1 MSETQFE
8 VTQSITRRLKA
19 VMIAI
24 AIFFVLG
31 AVGIFLSSLG
41 NFSGFQN
48 IYSVNIVASQ
58 VSLAIEGLETSNQTI
73 ADMEES
79 KNLKDVQFAFNE
91 SQKLVKEAILGAIRA
106 GEDNSKVK
114 RILEK
119 GLESILLYEESANE
133 LFSVKRKDFSGQTI
147 VMNQYA
153 MDSKE
158 YLRKAQIALRQ
169 TTDDIFDRLYANRY
183 WPLVVG
189 FTLSAIFFLFVV
201 TFGFSISNKIYHS
214 ISNLTFAA
222 LKVSEGDLT
231 YQAPIRE
238 SDELGQLTDTFNKMV
253 NSLHSG
259 RIELDSTIE
268 RIRRLQRITARF
280 SEALTADHVMEISLA
295 EGLDAVNASS
305 GIFAVLNKERD
316 LIEIHRYAGI
326 PHEVLK
332 RWRSFPL
339 TKVTPLSDVI
349 RYHKPLYFE
358 NQMECF
364 KRYPHL
370 RDEAHGDQSLAVAF
384 LPLVVSSECIGAISI
399 NFNYGREFSQADKDF
414 LVALSNQCAQAL
426 HRSQLYDET
435 REAVAA
441 RDEFLSIA
449 SHELKTPLTPLK
461 LQLQLLS
468 RQIKKGEQEISHEKL
483 LNIMQNFDKQ
493 LGRLS
498 KLIEDLLDV
507 SRITSGKL
515 SLNLEEF
522 NLAEMINDVLTQ
534 YDHQLKKAVIKVV
547 FNSENNIV
555 GFFDRVRLEQVLVN
569 LLTNAVKY
577 APGKPVSVIVEKKN
591 DMALITVK
599 DQGPGIAEEN
609 QERVFKRFER
619 VKNSENIGG
628 LGLGLYISSQII
640 QAHNGQIRIES
651 ELGKG
656 SSFIIEI
663 PLSSKSKSA

>member
-8 VTQSITRRLKA
+8 ATQSITRRLKA
-19 VMIAI
+19 VMVAI

-31 AVGIFLSSLG
+31 AVGIFLSSFG
-41 NFSGFQN
+41 NFSGIQN

-58 VSLAIEGLETSNQTI
+58 VSQAIEGLETSRQTI
-73 ADMEES
+73 ADMEGA
-79 KNLKDVQFAFNE
+79 KNLKDIQFAFNE
-91 SQKLVKEAILGAIRA
+91 SQKLVKEAVTNAIRA
-106 GEDNSKVK
+106 CDDSSKAKVL
-114 RILEK
+114 LEK
-119 GLESILLYEESANE
+119 GLEAILLYEESANE
-133 LFSVKRKDFSGQTI
+133 LFFEKNKDLSGQMI
-147 VMNQYA
+147 VMNQYD

-158 YLRKAQIALRQ
+158 YLLKAQIALRH
-169 TTDDIFDRLYANRY
+169 TTDDIFERLYANRY

-201 TFGFSISNKIYHS
+201 TFGFSISNKIFHS
-214 ISNLTFAA
+214 INNLTYAA
-222 LKVSEGDLT
+222 LKVSQGDLT
-231 YQAPIRE
+231 YQAPVIE
-238 SDELGQLTDTFNKMV
+238 SDELGQLTDSFNRMI
-253 NSLHSG
+253 SSIHSG
-259 RIELDSTIE
+259 RIELNSTIE
-268 RIRRLQRITARF
+268 RIKRLQRITARF
-280 SEALTADHVMEISLA
+280 SEAVTADHVMEISLA
-295 EGLDAVNASS
+295 EGLEAVNADS
-305 GIFAVLNKERD
+305 GVFAILNKDRD
-316 LIEIHRYAGI
+316 LIEIQRYVGI
-326 PHEVLK
+326 PHEALK
-332 RWRSFPL
+332 KWRSFPL
-339 TKVTPLSDVI
+339 DKVTPLSDVI
-349 RYHKPLYFE
+349 RYHRPLYFE
-358 NQMECF
+358 NLNEF
-364 KRYPHL
+364 IERYPHL
-370 RDEAHGDQSLAVAF
+370 NSEAQGEHFLAVAF
-384 LPLVVSSECIGAISI
+384 LPLIVGSECIGALSI
-399 NFNYGREFSQADKDF
+399 NFNHSQKFNQSDREF

-468 RQIKKGEQEISHEKL
+468 RQIKKGEKEISHEKL
-483 LNIMQNFDKQ
+483 LGIMQNFDKQ

-515 SLNLEEF
+515 NLNLEKF
-522 NLAEMINDVLTQ
+522 NLSDMINDVLTQ
-534 YDHQLKKAVIKVV
+534 YEHQLKKAVIKVI
-547 FNSENNIV
+547 FISESNII
-555 GFFDRVRLEQVLVN
+555 GFFDRMRLEQVLVN

-577 APGKPVSVIVEKKN
+577 APGKPISVIVEKRKN
-591 DMALITVK
+591 IALITVK
-599 DQGPGIAEEN
+599 DQGPGIAQEN
-609 QERVFKRFER
+609 QERIFKRFER

-663 PLSSKSKSA
+663 PLTLGSKST

>member
-31 AVGIFLSSLG
+31 AVGIFFSSLG
-41 NFSGFQN
+41 NFSGIQN
-48 IYSVNIVASQ
+48 IYSVNIVASH
-58 VSLAIEGLETSNQTI
+58 VSQAIEGLETSSQTI
-73 ADMEES
+73 ADMDGT
-79 KNLKDVQFAFNE
+79 KNLKDIRFAFNE
-91 SQKLVKEAILGAIRA
+91 SQKLVKEAVLSAIRA
-106 GEDNSKVK
+106 CDDHSRVK
-114 RILEK
+114 AILEK
-119 GLESILLYEESANE
+119 GLEAILLYEESAKE
-133 LFSVKRKDFSGQTI
+133 LFSTKRKDLSSQMI
-147 VMNQYA
+147 VMNQYD

-169 TTDDIFDRLYANRY
+169 TIDDIFDRLYANRY

-214 ISNLTFAA
+214 ISNLTYAA
-222 LKVSEGDLT
+222 QKVSEGDLT
-231 YQAPIRE
+231 YQAPVQD

-253 NSLHSG
+253 SSIHSG

-268 RIRRLQRITARF
+268 RIKRLQRITASF
-280 SEALTADHVMEISLA
+280 SEALTAEHVMEISLA
-295 EGLDAVNASS
+295 EGLDAVNADS
-305 GIFAVLNKERD
+305 GVFAILNKDRD

-326 PHEVLK
+326 HHEVLK
-332 RWRSFPL
+332 KQRSFPL
-339 TKVTPLSDVI
+339 AKVNPLSDVI

-358 NQMECF
+358 NQNECF
-364 KRYPHL
+364 ARYPHL
-370 RDEAHGDQSLAVAF
+370 RDEVQGNHISAVAF
-384 LPLVVSSECIGAISI
+384 LPLIVSSECIGAISI
-399 NFNYGREFSQADKDF
+399 NFNYSREFNQTDKDF
-414 LVALSNQCAQAL
+414 LVSLSNQCAQAL

-468 RQIKKGEQEISHEKL
+468 RQIRKGDAEVSHEKL
-483 LNIMQNFDKQ
+483 LSIMQNFDKQ

-522 NLAEMINDVLTQ
+522 NLADMINDVLTQ
-534 YDHQLKKAVIKVV
+534 YEHQMKKAVIKVV
-547 FNSENNIV
+547 FISENNIV

-577 APGKPVSVIVEKKN
+577 APGKPISVVVEKKN

-599 DQGPGIAEEN
+599 DQGPGIAQEN
-609 QERVFKRFER
+609 QERIFKRFER
-619 VKNSENIGG
+619 VKSSENIGG

-663 PLSSKSKSA
+663 PLTQESKST